1 MGAVLQLGVT
11 FLVSFGIA
19 LKTSWS
25 LTLVILAS
33 LPIIIVVVTL
43 VAPRMQR
50 NINLEKTHLSHA
62 ASHLIR
68 AVTAIQTVKAF
79 NAQAHEILRFDT
91 ILNLASTAYF
101 RLAQINGFQ
110 QGLVRFV
117 VLSMFVQG
125 FWYGGSLVMK
135 GNIEPG
141 NVIMVFWAALMA
153 VSSLQNISPQM
164 IIVEKGKVASA
175 ELLLLCASRTDK
187 KSEPMPP
194 GARVGDIELKNVPSL
209 PISSLIIGF
218 LLLSRPPRSSGPRQ
232 CLSLPPLP
240 RSDVHR
246 RHLWFRKIYHRRSP
260 DQTLQSHRRC
270 HHPG

>member
-1 MGAVLQLGVT
+1 VSGFADFRQIEDLQIACSAPMGAVLQLGVT
-11 FLVSFGIA
+11 FLVSLGLA

-175 ELLLLCASRTDK
+175 ELVLLCASRTDK
-187 KSEPMPP
+187 KSEPMPQ
-194 GARVGDIELKNVPSL
+194 GARVGDIELKNVCSPFIVKSNNRFPSPIPDAQIVSSSTTSLSSSL
-209 PISSLIIGF
+209 PAI
-218 LLLSRPPRSSGPRQ
+218 
-232 CLSLPPLP
+232 
-240 RSDVHR
+240 
-246 RHLWFRKIYHRRSP
+246 
-260 DQTLQSHRRC
+260 
-270 HHPG
+270 